1 VASPA
6 AAATRLTAATTEL
19 AFDVELLRAVGI
31 ELVDRHDAAL
41 GRQGATT
48 VARVAAEPDD
58 ALELRWERGV
68 FRGAGAGR
76 LRHRSDLVLR
86 LAKGGEIDLRRFVLV
101 AAAPPATFELRTAA
115 GEPVF
120 VVDSSHL
127 MFDRAGERVLFRN
140 ADVRISEGL
149 ARRLGRPH
157 LAGVTVGGFEL
168 FARFEGGPESA
179 GAECEIDLVSPV
191 DLQMTAIA
199 SVSQSARQAGVR
211 VAISLSATL
220 VNQGPGTIEWYRAIA
235 PDGTVGAHPFL
246 AMQLYRLD
254 ADGSFRQIG
263 GSDVKHAFY
272 AVNSGCSCS
281 GGHRLFAGCGDTY
294 GVTNNSDR
302 YYFAP
307 RSEVS
312 MHPEAWA
319 SRWTS
324 LGSHFDGFGV
334 GPPADAD
341 DFRSHGGNAEHD
353 AFEHRLVVA
362 ESELATPGAR
372 YFVEAWYA
380 TPRDSNVW
388 NNLARREVTPTFDG
402 ALWTFPFADAGLAL
416 GPAVDAWVDP
426 ASPPAGAASTT
437 VTTADGRLRLASRAT
452 DLGDGRYRYDYA
464 LFNLDL
470 DRRIDRLA
478 VPVWLA
484 ASPLFRGAGAL
495 PATPWVATTA
505 GGEAAWE
512 GGAADALDWGTLY
525 GFSFVA
531 SAPPADGIVTL
542 RAVESGDPASF
553 DAAAKVPQPPLFADD
568 FESGSPGRWTDAVG
582 D

>member
-1 VASPA
+1 MA
-6 AAATRLTAATTEL
+6 AETRLTAARTEL
-19 AFDVELLRAVGI
+19 AFDVELLRAAGI
-31 ELVDRHDAAL
+31 ELAGRPDSAL
-41 GRQGATT
+41 DGVGATS
-48 VARVAAEPDD
+48 VARVAAEVGD

-68 FRGAGAGR
+68 FRGVGDGR
-76 LRHRSDLVLR
+76 LRHRGDLALR
-86 LAKGGEIDLRRFVLV
+86 LAGGGEIDLRQFVLV
-101 AAAPPATFELRTAA
+101 AAPPPATFELRTAA
-115 GEPVF
+115 GEAAF

-127 MFDRAGERVLFRN
+127 MFDRARERVLFRN
-140 ADVRISEGL
+140 ADVRISAWL

-168 FARFEGGPESA
+168 FARFA
-179 GAECEIDLVSPV
+179 GEPAPAADCEVDLASPV

-211 VAISLSATL
+211 VAMSLSATL

-246 AMQLYRLD
+246 AMQVYRLD

-263 GSDVKHAFY
+263 SSDVKHAFY
-272 AVNSGCSCS
+272 AVNSGCACS

-302 YYFAP
+302 TYFAP
-307 RSEVS
+307 RAEVA

-334 GPPADAD
+334 GPPENAD
-341 DFRSHGGNAEHD
+341 DFRSHGGNASHD
-353 AFEHRLVVA
+353 AFEHRLAVA
-362 ESELATPGAR
+362 ESDLATPGAR

-380 TPRDSNVW
+380 TPRESNVW

-402 ALWTFPFADAGLAL
+402 SLWTFPFADAGLAL

-470 DRRIDRLA
+470 DRRIDRFA
-478 VPVWLA
+478 VPAWLA
-484 ASPLFRGAGAL
+484 ASPLFRGAGSV
-495 PATPWVATTA
+495 PATPWGATTA

-531 SAPPADGIVTL
+531 SAPPADGSVVL
-542 RAVESGDPASF
+542 RALESGDPASF
-553 DAAAKVPQPPLFADD
+553 EAAAKVPQPSLFADD
-568 FESGSPGRWTDAVG
+568 FESGSPARWSDAIG